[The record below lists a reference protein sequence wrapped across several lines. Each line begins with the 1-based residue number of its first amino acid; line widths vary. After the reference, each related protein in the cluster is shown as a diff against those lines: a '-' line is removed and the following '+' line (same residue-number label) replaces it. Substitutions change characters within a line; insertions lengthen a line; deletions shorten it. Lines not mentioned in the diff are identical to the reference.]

1 MDKLINY
8 IEYRQRIYGQI
19 ERSIS
24 SNSMYYNF
32 GHIKVRVSDH
42 MKYSED
48 ELKKYDYY
56 FVIQPNDTY
65 IFMTSPNYVKNG
77 YLNMKVVSYNDA
89 KEFIKSI
96 HEYSLKLNKM
106 MDWYSP
112 DDWNNLTNLPKTDI
126 SSDTDKMS
134 WDNFYS
140 LYFDGQT
147 EEYGQRIANKIESL
161 VYGKLGK
168 GTIDKKMDRIKT
180 AYCMMSKPQYES
192 VMKKIA
198 EI

>member
-1 MDKLINY
+1 
-8 IEYRQRIYGQI
+8 
-19 ERSIS
+19 
-24 SNSMYYNF
+24 
-32 GHIKVRVSDH
+32 

>member
-8 IEYRQRIYGQI
+8 IEYRQRMYGQI

-32 GHIKVRVSDH
+32 GYIKVRVSDH

-56 FVIQPNDTY
+56 FMIQPNDTY
-65 IFMTSPNYVKNG
+65 IFMTSPKYVKNG
-77 YLNMKVVSYNDA
+77 YLNMKVVSYTDA

-168 GTIDKKMDRIKT
+168 GTINKKMDRIKT